1 VKLNKETALHSVTR
15 SMLHSAICSIILFI
29 VMMVFIELNYID
41 FQVIKQIYLPI
52 WAIAIIAILFRQYI
66 FSYIFV
72 SSAALGLIVEYVI
85 HYYQAEPSMK
95 GAVVNTLIICLGFM
109 IGVVVQI
116 VVIRSRRHSISKPT
130 KL

>member
-1 VKLNKETALHSVTR
+1 MKLNKETALHSVIR
-15 SMLHSAICSIILFI
+15 SMLHLVICSIILFI

-72 SSAALGLIVEYVI
+72 SSAALGLIVEYII
-85 HYYQAEPSMK
+85 HCHQPEPTMK
-95 GAVVNTLIICLGFM
+95 GAVVNTLIICLGFT
-109 IGVVVQI
+109 IGVVAQI
-116 VVIRSRRHSISKPT
+116 VVIRSRRRHSISKPT
-130 KL
+130 

>member
-1 VKLNKETALHSVTR
+1 VKLNKEIALHSVIR

-52 WAIAIIAILFRQYI
+52 WATAIIAIVFRQYI

-72 SSAALGLIVEYVI
+72 SSAALGLIVEYII

-95 GAVVNTLIICLGFM
+95 GAVVNTLIICLGFV

-116 VVIRSRRHSISKPT
+116 VVIRSRRHSVSKPT

>member
-1 VKLNKETALHSVTR
+1 VKLNKETALYAVIR

-52 WAIAIIAILFRQYI
+52 WAIAIIAILFRQYV

-72 SSAALGLIVEYVI
+72 SSAALGLIVEYLI

-95 GAVVNTLIICLGFM
+95 GAVVNTLIICLGFL
-109 IGVVVQI
+109 IGVVVQV
-116 VVIRSRRHSISKPT
+116 VVIRSRRHSVSKPT

>member
-1 VKLNKETALHSVTR
+1 VKLNKEIALHSVIR

-52 WAIAIIAILFRQYI
+52 WATAIIAIVFRQYI

-72 SSAALGLIVEYVI
+72 SSAALGLIVEYII

-95 GAVVNTLIICLGFM
+95 GAVVNTLIICLGFV

-116 VVIRSRRHSISKPT
+116 VVIRSRRYSVSKPT

>member
-1 VKLNKETALHSVTR
+1 VKLNKETALHSVIR

-52 WAIAIIAILFRQYI
+52 WATAIIAIVFRQYI

-72 SSAALGLIVEYVI
+72 SSAALGLIVEYII
-85 HYYQAEPSMK
+85 HCHQPEPTMK
-95 GAVVNTLIICLGFM
+95 GAFVNTLIICLGFM

-116 VVIRSRRHSISKPT
+116 VVIRNRKHSISKPT
-130 KL
+130 